1 MKILIAT
8 DGSDFSKAAIEKACE
23 MLVRGNNNSIEIIAV
38 YEEVASTGTEPF
50 GVSIEYVREMENVA
64 REQTT
69 KFAGEAEE
77 AIRARFANSSVQITT
92 KIVKGTSAGRAIVEE
107 AQTWAADLIVLGSH
121 GYGFWGRALL
131 GSTSDKVIHLAP
143 CSVLIV
149 RKKPDGS
156 GADG

>member
-23 MLVRGNNNSIEIIAV
+23 MLVRDGNNLVEIIAV
-38 YEEVASTGTEPF
+38 SEEVASTGTEPF
-50 GVSIEYVREMENVA
+50 GVSSEYIHEMEKIA
-64 REQTT
+64 REQAT

-77 AIRARFANSSVQITT
+77 TIRKRFTNSSIQITT

-107 AQTWAADLIVLGSH
+107 AQDWAADLIVLGSH
-121 GYGFWGRALL
+121 GYGFWGRAFL

-149 RKKPDGS
+149 RKKPDIDGS
-156 GADG
+156 DS